1 MPRSGGA
8 MVIPLLLGT
17 NLLLAG
23 QAIAGAQT
31 SAPPAPAST
40 PAVTCEAKNTEP
52 QTAISFDTKGVEF
65 GPWVRRFVQRV
76 RRNWFVPAEA
86 FASKGCAT
94 HTVRVRKDGKV
105 AEVVTLNPSGVPAF
119 TEAGYKALIATS
131 FEPLPAAY
139 PDDSVT
145 ITVTFY
151 YNQSLPSNAPSVPT
165 LTSESLS
172 NTAQPPPPAPD
183 LASQP
188 EPTAPP
194 TRAVGHSAVF
204 KLTGSGPAD
213 AIDLLRWF
221 ATGKAGATGLWLVEH
236 HHADAPGSPYCRGS
250 LALVGERLVF
260 RSENLSEGF
269 VAVASEITTVNR
281 QQDAKTFTIS
291 FK

>member
-1 MPRSGGA
+1 

-31 SAPPAPAST
+31 SAPPAPATT

-86 FASKGCAT
+86 FASKRCAT
-94 HTVRVRKDGKV
+94 HTVRVRKDGTV

-151 YNQSLPSNAPSVPT
+151 YNQS
-165 LTSESLS
+165 
-172 NTAQPPPPAPD
+172 PP
-183 LASQP
+183 
-188 EPTAPP
+188 
-194 TRAVGHSAVF
+194 
-204 KLTGSGPAD
+204 
-213 AIDLLRWF
+213 
-221 ATGKAGATGLWLVEH
+221 
-236 HHADAPGSPYCRGS
+236 
-250 LALVGERLVF
+250 
-260 RSENLSEGF
+260 
-269 VAVASEITTVNR
+269 
-281 QQDAKTFTIS
+281 
-291 FK
+291 